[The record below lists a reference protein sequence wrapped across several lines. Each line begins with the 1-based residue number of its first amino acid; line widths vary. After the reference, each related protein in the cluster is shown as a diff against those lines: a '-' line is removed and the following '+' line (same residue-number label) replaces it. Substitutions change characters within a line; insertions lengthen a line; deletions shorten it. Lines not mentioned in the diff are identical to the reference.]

1 MARLGRTD
9 RNNKLHLFL
18 PFGVVDRGIHASG
31 VESNVVEVVMEKM
44 ETESWPPQ
52 TKGFPSPPDD
62 ARPRSG
68 TRP

>member
-31 VESNVVEVVMEKM
+31 VESNVVEVVMENGEDGKLNLGLH
-44 ETESWPPQ
+44 
-52 TKGFPSPPDD
+52 K
-62 ARPRSG
+62 PRVPFS
-68 TRP
+68 TR